1 MAIEKRIVNILWPM
15 ISSIAESSC
24 NARRLR
30 LRSCEA
36 GRSPSKTSAENV
48 TCEEAF
54 GCKVAEALVD
64 MNLEEAPNGCEENGF
79 NATGSGVT
87 LEFVSAR
94 SSDALSFSSISPRF
108 DVYQSSNKE
117 PEIVIH
123 SNCSLKVPSN
133 LSDKP
138 KPKLS

>member
-1 MAIEKRIVNILWPM
+1 MAIEKRIFNVLWPM

-64 MNLEEAPNGCEENGF
+64 MNLEEAPNECEENGL
-79 NATGSGVT
+79 NTGSGVT

-123 SNCSLKVPSN
+123 SICSLKVLSN